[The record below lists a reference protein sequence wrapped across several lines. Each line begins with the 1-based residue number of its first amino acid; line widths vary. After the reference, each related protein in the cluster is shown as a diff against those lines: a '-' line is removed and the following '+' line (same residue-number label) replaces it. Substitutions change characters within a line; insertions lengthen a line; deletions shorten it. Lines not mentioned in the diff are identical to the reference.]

1 MMAPGETD
9 ANARTSTWLDD
20 RAGYGIISRTLHWL
34 MAALFA
40 WQFTSALCNQFA
52 PETALRNFF
61 WSMHFNFGIIL
72 WCLVFLRG
80 TWGLINLSRRPPYE
94 GPRVQRWAAGIVHFA
109 LYVLMVTI
117 PSLGLLRAY
126 GSERG
131 MRFFGQQIF
140 NPRGQEIEPL
150 VALGNALHGELGYT
164 LLVLVAGHVTMALWH
179 GFVRRDG
186 ILQRMTRGDERVVS
200 MV

>member
-1 MMAPGETD
+1 M
-9 ANARTSTWLDD
+9 TSVGSQAAAVD
-20 RAGYGIISRTLHWL
+20 RSGWRDSPAGFGIVSRTLHWT

-52 PETALRNFF
+52 PETPLRNFF

-80 TWGLINLSRRPPYE
+80 AWGLANASRRPRYT
-94 GPRVQRWAAGIVHFA
+94 GPVAQRRAAGAVHIT
-109 LYVLMVTI
+109 LYALMVTI
-117 PSLGLLRAY
+117 PTLGLLRAY
-126 GSERG
+126 GGTRG
-131 MRFFGQQIF
+131 MRFFGQQVF
-140 NPRGQEIEPL
+140 DPRDEEIEPL

-164 LLVLVAGHVTMALWH
+164 LLALVAGHVGMALWH

-186 ILQRMTRGDERVVS
+186 ILQRMTRGDERVVTTG
-200 MV
+200 